1 MAYNDPLRL
10 AARVSRRVPG
20 YRYLRR
26 NLVPRLRK
34 SPAARALAHRIFAV
48 ETQGSWSHRAPS
60 DITAGTLLG
69 GIGVERLPV
78 VLIVLVGTPTNRIGD
93 IAEEVAKLQVLGAG
107 FRPVF
112 VIDSPTF
119 APIRR
124 FGYVI
129 ELVTPRDSWAAE
141 EPWSEYLRRRFASM
155 LSAYGAHAVVAVG
168 PDGLG
173 DSGRAALEALG

>member
-1 MAYNDPLRL
+1 MADNDPLRL

-20 YRYLRR
+20 YRYIRR
-26 NLVPRLRK
+26 KLVPRLRN

-48 ETQGSWSHRAPS
+48 EPRGNSSLRAPS

-78 VLIVLVGTPTNRIGD
+78 VLIVLLGTPKDRIGD
-93 IAEEVAKLQVLGAG
+93 IAEEVARLQILGAG

-112 VIDSPTF
+112 LIDSPAF

-124 FGYVI
+124 FGYVT
-129 ELVTPRDSWAAE
+129 ELVTPRDSWTAE

-155 LSAYGAHAVVAVG
+155 LCAYGIGAVVAVG

-173 DSGRAALEALG
+173 DAGRATLEALG

>member
-1 MAYNDPLRL
+1 MADNDPLRR

-26 NLVPRLRK
+26 KLVPRLRR

-48 ETQGSWSHRAPS
+48 EPREGSSVRAPS

-78 VLIVLVGTPTNRIGD
+78 VLIVLIGTPTNRIGEV
-93 IAEEVAKLQVLGAG
+93 AEEVARLQVLGAG

-112 VIDSPTF
+112 VVDSPTF

-129 ELVTPRDSWAAE
+129 ELVTPRDSWTVE

-155 LSAYGAHAVVAVG
+155 LSAYGVHVVVTVG
-168 PDGLG
+168 SDGLDDG
-173 DSGRAALEALG
+173 GRATLEALS